1 MSSEHGR
8 AINILLVED
17 NEPDV

>member
-8 AINILLVED
+8 ACED
-17 NEPDV
+17 L